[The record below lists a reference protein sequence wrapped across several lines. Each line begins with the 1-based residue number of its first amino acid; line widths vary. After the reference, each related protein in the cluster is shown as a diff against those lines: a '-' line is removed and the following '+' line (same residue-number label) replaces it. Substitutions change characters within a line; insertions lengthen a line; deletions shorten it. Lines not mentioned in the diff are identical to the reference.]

1 MNKPEKKFNCGS
13 ISASIWAN
21 TKAVHGEVV
30 KLYSATINKAFK
42 EGEEWKYTEV
52 FNIEDL
58 PKVAL
63 VATEAYKYV
72 RLKSTDSDETI
83 MNE

>member
-1 MNKPEKKFNCGS
+1 MNKPEKKFSCGS

-21 TKAVHGEVV
+21 TKIVSSETV
-30 KLYSATINKAFK
+30 KLYSVTINKAYK
-42 EGEEWKYTEV
+42 EGEEWKYTNS

-63 VATEAYKYV
+63 VATEAYKYIK
-72 RLKSTDSDETI
+72 LKSTNSDE
-83 MNE
+83 

>member
-21 TKAVHGEVV
+21 TKVVNSETV
-30 KLYSATINKAFK
+30 KLYSVTMNKAYK
-42 EGEEWKYTEV
+42 EGEEWKYTNS

-63 VATEAYKYV
+63 VANEAYKYV
-72 RLKSTDSDETI
+72 KLKSTDSDE
-83 MNE
+83 

>member
-1 MNKPEKKFNCGS
+1 
-13 ISASIWAN
+13 
-21 TKAVHGEVV
+21 VHGEAV
-30 KLYSATINKAFK
+30 KLYSVAINKVFK
-42 EGEEWKYTEV
+42 EGEEWKYTEN

-72 RLKSTDSDETI
+72 RLRSTDSDETI